1 MFSNSWNIM
10 VRRRTIIPSLYIT
23 NYLFHRD
30 YIAAQFPY
38 AVVYDA
44 RPFHDV
50 GGVYGNVFNTRM
62 IAE

>member
-1 MFSNSWNIM
+1 M
-10 VRRRTIIPSLYIT
+10 VRRHTIIPSLYIT